1 MENPFQRPVVPALY
15 PQNPETILR
24 YISVEI
30 QTDNTTGRYTFP
42 NNNELNG
49 VRILSISFPR
59 NEDDD
64 MIAPSG
70 RDVVSNA
77 VIGATYVEI
86 RRDSDNI
93 IYQTPARFLQETE
106 GDRSIRPVNIKGFN
120 PSTSFLV
127 VANAGL
133 IDTSESFVVTVLY
146 TDK

>member
-1 MENPFQRPVVPALY
+1 MINPFQGQIVPAVY

-30 QTDNTTGRYTFP
+30 QTDNTTGLYTFP

-59 NEDDD
+59 NGDDD

-70 RDVVSNA
+70 RDVVSDA

-93 IYQTPARFLQETE
+93 IYKTPARFLQETE

-120 PSTSFLV
+120 PNTSFLV
-127 VANAGL
+127 VA
-133 IDTSESFVVTVLY
+133 DTSLIVTTESFVVTVLY
-146 TDK
+146 IDK